1 MSTSYLQTVNALR
14 ALGEAIRD
22 QFGADGYWVLPR
34 STRLALEQLRAAE
47 QAQIRS
53 RVMRV
58 NAGNRR
64 RQGRVKR

>member
-1 MSTSYLQTVNALR
+1 MSTSYLQAVNALR

-22 QFGADGYWVLPR
+22 QFGTDGYWVLPR
-34 STRLALEQLRAAE
+34 STRIALEQLRTNE

-53 RVMRV
+53 RVMWV

-64 RQGRVKR
+64 RQRRLKR